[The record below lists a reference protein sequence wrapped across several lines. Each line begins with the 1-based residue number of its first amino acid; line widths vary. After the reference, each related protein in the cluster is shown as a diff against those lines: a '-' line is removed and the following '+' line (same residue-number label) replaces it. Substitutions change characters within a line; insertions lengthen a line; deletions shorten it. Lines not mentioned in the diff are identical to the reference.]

1 MKDLSRFIRLKKLE
15 LIVFGIYVFL
25 LIFSKNLGIDYKYL
39 LYICLISCFI
49 FLTYMVLSYNN
60 YKNTKEKLLDWIND
74 PSKNPPEFIKNSEVY
89 DLLHKEFSEKVELS
103 NDYSKKIEDFKDYMT
118 MWTHQIKTPLFSL
131 NLILDDYPIDIHQA
145 KAEIFEIE
153 EYMQTLL
160 SYFRLESKTTD
171 YVFENLSLD
180 EIIRTSIKKYSK
192 VFILRKNKINF
203 KETNVKITTDK
214 KWFGFLLDQI
224 FSNANKYTKNGE
236 ISIFLKESELVIK
249 DTGIGIRKEDLKRVF
264 EKSYTGYNG
273 RIYQKSTGL
282 GLNMVKTICEK
293 LTIDVYI
300 KSEVNIGT
308 EVILN
313 LKRTLN

>member
-1 MKDLSRFIRLKKLE
+1 
-15 LIVFGIYVFL
+15 
-25 LIFSKNLGIDYKYL
+25 
-39 LYICLISCFI
+39 
-49 FLTYMVLSYNN
+49 
-60 YKNTKEKLLDWIND
+60 
-74 PSKNPPEFIKNSEVY
+74 
-89 DLLHKEFSEKVELS
+89 
-103 NDYSKKIEDFKDYMT
+103 

-249 DTGIGIRKEDLKRVF
+249 DTGIGIRKEDLNRVF

-308 EVILN
+308 EVILD
-313 LKRTLN
+313 LKRALN

>member
-1 MKDLSRFIRLKKLE
+1 
-15 LIVFGIYVFL
+15 
-25 LIFSKNLGIDYKYL
+25 
-39 LYICLISCFI
+39 
-49 FLTYMVLSYNN
+49 MVLSYNN

-89 DLLHKEFSEKVELS
+89 DLLNKEFSEKVELS

-214 KWFGFLLDQI
+214 NGLVFFLI
-224 FSNANKYTKNGE
+224 KYFQMPINTQKME
-236 ISIFLKESELVIK
+236 KFLSFLKK
-249 DTGIGIRKEDLKRVF
+249 
-264 EKSYTGYNG
+264 
-273 RIYQKSTGL
+273 
-282 GLNMVKTICEK
+282 
-293 LTIDVYI
+293 
-300 KSEVNIGT
+300 VN
-308 EVILN
+308 L
-313 LKRTLN
+313 